1 MYSLDADDSIGRR
14 LFDKN
19 KLSRQYRSFIRN
31 LWFTKRGRE
40 SFTKRRKDGEDMEI
54 LRNGHTLPSFNLPQS
69 GRAMYFWPEVIKGR
83 LSRSE
88 YFTDRNRPQIRLVTA
103 VLIALAVLCLL
114 VSHVR

>member
-69 GRAMYFWPEVIKGR
+69 GRAMYFWPEVIKER